1 MAHSTELTAE
11 RPQSSHDP
19 LNLKDK
25 ALFRQQGL
33 IGGEWVSADSGGT
46 LAVNNPAS
54 GDKLGVI
61 PNMGSAETKR
71 AIAAASAALPAW
83 AARTAKERAGIL
95 RRWFDLIVQ
104 NEADLATLMTAEQGK
119 PLAESKGEIAYAA
132 SFIEWFAEE
141 GKRLYGDVIPGH
153 QADKRILVLRQPV
166 GVVAAITPWN
176 FPSAMITRKAGP
188 ALAAGCTMVLK
199 PATQTP
205 FSALALAELAVRA
218 GVPAGVFNVVTGSAS
233 AIGGEMTTNPAVRK
247 VTFTGSTEVGK
258 KLMVQCAGTVKK
270 LSLELGGNA
279 PFIVFDDA
287 DLDAAVQ
294 GAIASKYRNTGQTC
308 VCANRL
314 LVQEG
319 VYDEFARKLSAAVAK
334 LRVGDGLKGATEQG
348 PLIDEKAVAK
358 VEEHVADALA
368 KGAKVLAGGRRHALG
383 GTFYEPT
390 ILTGVTPQMMVA
402 REETFGPVAPL
413 FKFKTEA
420 EAIKMAN
427 DTEFGLAAYLYTR
440 DLARSWRVS
449 EAIEY
454 GIVGLNTGIIST
466 EVAPFGGVKESGTGR
481 EGSKYGILDYTEIK
495 YVCVGG
501 VS

>member
-1 MAHSTELTAE
+1 MSGYTFGMK
-11 RPQSSHDP
+11 
-19 LNLKDK
+19 LKDGT
-25 ALFRQQGL
+25 LFRERGY
-33 IGGEWVSADSGGT
+33 IDGSWSPADSGAT
-46 LAVNNPAS
+46 LPVHNPATHET
-54 GDKLGVI
+54 LGGV
-61 PNMGSAETKR
+61 PNMGAVETRR
-71 AIAAASAALPAW
+71 AIDAAAKALPAW
-83 AARTAKERAGIL
+83 AARTAKDRSTVL
-95 RRWFDLIVQ
+95 RRWFDLMLANQ
-104 NEADLATLMTAEQGK
+104 EDLAILMTAEQGK

-141 GKRLYGDVIPGH
+141 GKRLYGDLIPGH
-153 QADKRILVLRQPV
+153 QADKRIMVLRQPV

-176 FPSAMITRKAGP
+176 FPAAMITRKAGP

-199 PATQTP
+199 PATLTP
-205 FSALALAELAVRA
+205 YSALALADLAARA
-218 GVPAGVFNVVTGSAS
+218 GIPAGVFNVVTGSAA
-233 AIGGEMTTNPAVRK
+233 AIGGEMTGNAKVRK
-247 VTFTGSTEVGK
+247 LTFTGSTDVGK
-258 KLMVQCAGTVKK
+258 KLMVQCAATVKK

-314 LVQEG
+314 LVQAG
-319 VYDEFARKLSAAVAK
+319 VYETFAAK
-334 LRVGDGLKGATEQG
+334 LKEAVGKLKVGDGLAGVTDQG
-348 PLIDEKAVAK
+348 PLIDANAVAK
-358 VEEHVADALA
+358 VEEHIADAVS
-368 KGAKVLAGGRRHALG
+368 KGATVALGGKRHALG
-383 GTFYEPT
+383 GTFFEPT
-390 ILTGVTPQMMVA
+390 ILTGATPQMLVA
-402 REETFGPVAPL
+402 REETFGPIAPL
-413 FKFKTEA
+413 FRFETEA
-420 EAIKMAN
+420 EAIAMAN

-481 EGSKYGILDYTEIK
+481 EGSKYGILDYTEMK

>member
-1 MAHSTELTAE
+1 MAL
-11 RPQSSHDP
+11 Q
-19 LNLKDK
+19 LKDTQ
-25 ALFRQQGL
+25 LFREQCL
-33 IGGEWVSADSGGT
+33 IDGRWQPADEGGSV
-46 LAVNNPAS
+46 AVRNPATS
-54 GDKLGVI
+54 EQLGTI
-61 PNMGSAETKR
+61 PKMGAGETRR
-71 AIAAASAALPAW
+71 AIAAAARALPAW
-83 AARTAKERAGIL
+83 AARTAKDRAALL

-104 NEADLATLMTAEQGK
+104 NEQDLAVLMTAEQGK

-141 GKRLYGDVIPGH
+141 GKRLYGDLIPGH
-153 QADKRILVLRQPV
+153 QPDKRIMVLRQPV

-176 FPSAMITRKAGP
+176 FPAAMITRKAGP

-205 FSALALAELAVRA
+205 FSALALAELAQRA
-218 GVPAGVFNVVTGSAS
+218 GIPPGVFNVITGSAA
-233 AIGGEMTTNPAVRK
+233 AIGGEMTSNPTVRK
-247 VTFTGSTEVGK
+247 LTFTGSTEIGK
-258 KLMVQCAGTVKK
+258 KLMAQCAGTVKK

-279 PFIVFDDA
+279 PFIVFEDA

-319 VYDEFARKLSAAVAK
+319 VYDEFARKLAEAVGK
-334 LRVGDGLKGATEQG
+334 LRVGDGLKGTTDQG
-348 PLIDEKAVAK
+348 PLIDATAVAK
-358 VEEHVADALA
+358 VEEHVADAVA
-368 KGAKVLAGGRRHALG
+368 KGAKVLAGGKRHALG
-383 GTFYEPT
+383 GTFFEPT
-390 ILTGVTPQMMVA
+390 ILTGVTSQMMVA

-413 FKFKTEA
+413 FKFKTET
-420 EAIKMAN
+420 EAIAMAN
-427 DTEFGLAAYLYTR
+427 ATEFGLAAYVYTR
-440 DLARSWRVS
+440 DLARSWRVC

-481 EGSKYGILDYTEIK
+481 EGSKYGILDYTELK

>member
-1 MAHSTELTAE
+1 MK
-11 RPQSSHDP
+11 
-19 LNLKDK
+19 LKDPR
-25 ALFRQQGL
+25 LFREQCFIDGSWQG
-33 IGGEWVSADSGGT
+33 ADGGGT
-46 LAVNNPAS
+46 LPVHNPATL
-54 GDKLGVI
+54 KTMGVI
-61 PNMGSAETKR
+61 PNMGAAETRR
-71 AIAAASAALPAW
+71 AIAAAAAAMPAW
-83 AARTAKERAGIL
+83 AARTAKDRASVL
-95 RRWFDLIVQ
+95 RHWFDLMMANQ
-104 NEADLATLMTAEQGK
+104 DDLAVLMTAEQGK

-141 GKRLYGDVIPGH
+141 GKRLYGDIIPGH

-188 ALAAGCTMVLK
+188 ALAAGCTMVCK

-205 FSALALAELAVRA
+205 YSALALAELAERA
-218 GVPAGVFNVVTGSAS
+218 GIPKGVFNVVTGSS
-233 AIGGEMTTNPAVRK
+233 TAIGGEMTSNVKVRK
-247 VTFTGSTEVGK
+247 LTFTGSTEVGK
-258 KLMVQCAGTVKK
+258 KLMMQCAGTVKK

-314 LVQEG
+314 LVQSG
-319 VYDEFARKLSAAVAK
+319 VYEEFAKRLAAAVGK
-334 LRVGDGLKGATEQG
+334 LRVGDGLAGVTEQG
-348 PLIDEKAVAK
+348 PLIDAKAVAK
-358 VEEHVADALA
+358 VEEHIADALA
-368 KGAKVLAGGRRHALG
+368 KGASVALGGKRHALG
-383 GTFYEPT
+383 GTFFEPT
-390 ILTGVTPQMMVA
+390 ILTGVTSQMLIA
-402 REETFGPVAPL
+402 REETFGPIAPL
-413 FKFKTEA
+413 FKFDSEA
-420 EAIKMAN
+420 EVVAMAN
-427 DTEFGLAAYLYTR
+427 DTEFGLAAYVYTR

-481 EGSKYGILDYTEIK
+481 EGSKYGILDYTELK

-501 VS
+501 IG

>member
-1 MAHSTELTAE
+1 MFMK
-11 RPQSSHDP
+11 
-19 LNLKDK
+19 LKDPELLREQCFIDGRWM
-25 ALFRQQGL
+25 A
-33 IGGEWVSADSGGT
+33 ADTGGT
-46 LAVNNPAS
+46 LTVRNPATAEA
-54 GDKLGVI
+54 LGVI
-61 PNMGSAETKR
+61 PNMGAGEARR
-71 AIAAASAALPAW
+71 AIEAAARALPAW
-83 AARTAKERAGIL
+83 AARTAKERAAVL
-95 RRWFDLIVQ
+95 RRWFDLMLQ
-104 NEADLATLMTAEQGK
+104 HQDDLAVLMTAEQGK
-119 PLAESKGEIAYAA
+119 PLAESKGEISYAA

-141 GKRLYGDVIPGH
+141 GKRLYGDIIPAH

-205 FSALALAELAVRA
+205 YSALALAELCHRA
-218 GVPAGVFNVVTGSAS
+218 GLPQGVFNVITGSAA
-233 AIGGEMTTNPAVRK
+233 AIGGEMTLNPAVRK

-258 KLMVQCAGTVKK
+258 KLMSQCAGTVKK

-279 PFIVFDDA
+279 PFIVFEDA

-319 VYDEFARKLSAAVAK
+319 VYEEFARKLSEAVGK
-334 LRVGDGLKGATEQG
+334 LRVGDGLKGATDQG
-348 PLIDEKAVAK
+348 PLIDSKAVAK

-368 KGAKVLAGGRRHALG
+368 KGAHIALGGKRHALG

-390 ILTGVTPQMMVA
+390 VITDTKPSMLLA
-402 REETFGPVAPL
+402 HEETFGPVAPL
-413 FKFKTEA
+413 FRFKTEP
-420 EAIKMAN
+420 EALAMAN
-427 DTEFGLAAYLYTR
+427 ATEFGLAGYFYTR
-440 DLARSWRVS
+440 DLARAWRVS
-449 EAIEY
+449 E
-454 GIVGLNTGIIST
+454 GLECGMIGVNTGLIST
-466 EVAPFGGVKESGTGR
+466 EVAPFGGIKESGFGR
-481 EGSKYGILDYTEIK
+481 EGSRYGILDYTELK

-501 VS
+501 IG